1 MKPNRIWKRERRKG
15 VRENELEEGKGE
27 GRRERR
33 EEGWRGVRRE
43 VRKMGE
49 MGKENER
56 REPNAAE

>member
-1 MKPNRIWKRERRKG
+1 MDWRRGK
-15 VRENELEEGKGE
+15 GKGE
-27 GRRERR
+27 GRGGRK
-33 EEGWRGVRRE
+33 GGDWRGVRRE